1 MNEFNYKRIAA
12 IDYGEKRIGIALT
25 DQLQTFAYPY
35 KTLINNYSI
44 WKELQKIITEMEIE
58 KIILGYPLKES
69 GEESRITIN
78 VKTFNVELKKIFKGE
93 IILLDERYS
102 SSIAEERILESVNK
116 KSKRR
121 EKGLI
126 DRNAA
131 AVILESYLNSR

>member
-1 MNEFNYKRIAA
+1 MNENNYKRIAA

-25 DQLQTFAYPY
+25 DPLKTFAYPY
-35 KTLINNYSI
+35 KTLINNYLV
-44 WKELQKIITEMEIE
+44 WKELQKIISEMEID

-69 GEESRITIN
+69 GEESKITVY
-78 VKTFNVELKKIFKGE
+78 VKKFNEELKKIFNGE
-93 IILLDERYS
+93 IILFDERYS
-102 SSIAEERILESVNK
+102 SSIAEDRIIESVNK

-131 AVILESYLNSR
+131 AVILESYLNSK